1 MIIFLCGYNSE
12 YYKKYIDISNDRNIT
27 IITDEGINIDYYE
40 ILNPDIIIYI
50 YNIFDT
56 SPKNIKYEIKFDT
69 INCMFP
75 IYKLNGID
83 DIPFNIKCLNDII
96 DSHKNKPINTNHHI
110 IDCSYNYKL
119 KCIYDYNYV
128 INFSFSF
135 SSFFSSSYTSSST
148 SSTSSTS
155 FTSSTSSTPYT
166 PSVYSIPSSRTSIYN
181 YMYTSSSIFNNLFLL
196 KIYNNRQKNAFY
208 KTNNSYKNDPYT
220 SYTSYKSYKPYKSYK
235 SYKPCIYDIY
245 DHFKTNNF
253 FR

>member
-148 SSTSSTS
+148 SSTSSTP
-155 FTSSTSSTPYT
+155 SSSSTPTGY
-166 PSVYSIPSSRTSIYN
+166 
-181 YMYTSSSIFNNLFLL
+181 
-196 KIYNNRQKNAFY
+196 KIYLREPKNKSLFDRLLQRNSESVDANNIVGQVLDNDDKVTGLVLEDKSKEKFYLPVTNFTNLNLPIYGVKKN
-208 KTNNSYKNDPYT
+208 
-220 SYTSYKSYKPYKSYK
+220 
-235 SYKPCIYDIY
+235 
-245 DHFKTNNF
+245 
-253 FR
+253 